1 MSDRT
6 KALAQLDKLSI
17 PYEMEEHPAAATI
30 EELDRLGLKYP
41 DYIAKNLFVRDQK
54 GKRHFLI
61 TICGHKHADLR
72 ALGERLGSGKLSFCS
87 AERLQKY
94 LGLVQGEVSP
104 LGVVNDSNAMVEV
117 VFDKVLEKQ
126 PVVGV
131 HPCDNTATVYLK
143 FSDLHKYV
151 WQNGNEI
158 LMVEVD

>member
-6 KALAQLDKLSI
+6 KALERLDKLAI

-30 EELDRLGLKYP
+30 EELDALGLRYP
-41 DYIAKNLFVRDQK
+41 QYIAKNLFVRDQK

-61 TICGHKHADLR
+61 TIGGHKQADLR
-72 ALGERLGSGKLSFCS
+72 KLGEMLGSGKLSFCS

-94 LGLVQGEVSP
+94 LGLVQGEVTP
-104 LGVVNDSNAMVEV
+104 LGVVNDPGCAVEV
-117 VFDKVLEKQ
+117 VFDKDLEKQ

-143 FSDLHKYV
+143 FADLHKLV
-151 WQNGNEI
+151 WQNGNDI
-158 LMVEVD
+158 IMVEVD

>member
-6 KALAQLDKLSI
+6 KALQRLDKLSI
-17 PYEMEEHPAAATI
+17 AYEMEEHPAAATI
-30 EELDRLGLKYP
+30 EELDQLGLKHP
-41 DYIAKNLFVRDQK
+41 ECIAKNLFVRDQK

-61 TICGHKHADLR
+61 TISGHKHADLR
-72 ALGERLGSGKLSFCS
+72 QLGEKLGSGKLSFCS

-104 LGVVNDSNAMVEV
+104 LGVVNDTGCAVEV
-117 VFDKVLEKQ
+117 VFDKDLEKQ

-143 FSDLHKYV
+143 FADLHKLV
-151 WQNGNEI
+151 WQNGNDI
-158 LMVEVD
+158 IMVEVD